1 MVQSAKLVKIG
12 LIHKRGSFS
21 EQFEMV
27 YVDLGDIAFD
37 GVAVFPHTVA
47 QLSFHIQTGALPD
60 VFLGKFGGVVPHY
73 NIMPF
78 STVGCTCAVGH
89 DLPALGGGEREGGYG
104 TRLDVAYGR
113 VLAYVAYEY
122 DLVNQSG

>member
-12 LIHKRGSFS
+12 LIHKPRSLS
-21 EQFEMV
+21 EQFEMIDV
-27 YVDLGDIAFD
+27 YLGDIALD

-47 QLSFHIQTGALPD
+47 QLPFHIQPGAFPD
-60 VFLGKFGGVVPHY
+60 VFLGKFGGAVPHY

-78 STVGCTCAVGH
+78 CTVGSACAVGH

-104 TRLDVAYGR
+104 TRLDVAYGG
-113 VLAYVAYEY
+113 VLADVAYEY
-122 DLVNQSG
+122 DLVYQSG

>member
-12 LIHKRGSFS
+12 LIHKPGSLS

-27 YVDLGDIAFD
+27 YVDFGDIALD

-47 QLSFHIQTGALPD
+47 QLSLHIQPGAFPD
-60 VFLGKFGGVVPHY
+60 VFLGKFSGAVPHY
-73 NIMPF
+73 DIMPF
-78 STVGCTCAVGH
+78 RAVGSARTVGH

-104 TRLDVAYGR
+104 TRLYVAYGR
-113 VLAYVAYEY
+113 VLADVAYEY
-122 DLVNQSG
+122 DLVYQSG